1 MPGPAEPYTL
11 RVWLATIS
19 GMPGMY
25 ADAVRCVDC
34 TDSLPTTFDRTRA
47 WRFETKEGAQ
57 AWCEKNPGFEPI
69 EVELWE
75 ARSL

>member
-1 MPGPAEPYTL
+1 MTPGPLPSNP
-11 RVWLATIS
+11 RVWLVCAL

-34 TDSLPTTFDRTRA
+34 SDMLPTTFDRQRA
-47 WRFETKEGAQ
+47 RRFSSRESAQ
-57 AWCEKNPGFEPI
+57 AWCDKNPGFEPI

-75 ARSL
+75 ARAL